1 MESGD
6 SDGPEKKRPHL
17 ISPMERSATNAPAS
31 NSEPIEAG
39 VLQYQ
44 NQKLVQ
50 QLDMQ
55 KNEMLD
61 LEAKIKELLDKQNTY
76 DDILMSTN
84 RIWNQLVDD
93 LVLFGVEAGG
103 DPSSLSSLHQ
113 MDNVR
118 GLVPSCPPEEI
129 FLRRLLQVDPE
140 TEKNYK
146 GLEEALNMRYSS
158 SRELMTF
165 LQETI
170 DAQERK
176 ASSLAQALYENPS
189 SKDTICKIEEMFK
202 EEANNLHEVI
212 NAIHLKHKQYA
223 DEIQS
228 YIQLHSVDQIEIK
241 RLAGD
246 LEESMSELEESRRK
260 FINLKMQKDAAAGVY
275 VPVPGTVNGSLS
287 PEKAADKLKGS
298 RELKDS
304 IDETKMLAASRLSEL
319 QEVQED
325 NIALLKQVQD
335 LENELKDDKFVYTS
349 RPYNVLK
356 DQLQH
361 WNAEGE
367 RYKGLTES
375 LQADRSNV
383 IRRDKELKAKAEA
396 ADVARSSM
404 DCVESKLGEL
414 KLQLKNH
421 INENNELEIKIEEA
435 VQDSGRK
442 DIKAEFSVMASAL
455 SREMKMMEA
464 QLNRWQDTAEE
475 AISLREKSLSLH
487 ALVISKATEQKNIAD
502 QCAKQMVEIKSLK
515 ENIGRLQMEKL
526 ELQLIL
532 DMYAQENL
540 ENNRDLKEIKESE
553 SRALSQSK
561 ALQNALDEHSLELRV
576 RAANEAELACQQRLS
591 AAEAEKNDLWEK
603 LDASDRELME
613 LTEAI
618 KIKDAE
624 AETYIAEIETIGQ
637 AYEDMQTQ
645 NQRLLQQIAERDE
658 YNIKLVSESVKTKQ
672 SYANLLSE
680 KQALTKQL
688 LQVNTALES
697 VKLRITRSEDQ
708 MKILLADAKKSSQED
723 RHLAISL
730 ETARWELADA
740 EKELKW
746 LKSAVASS
754 EKEYEQIQRKTRDA
768 QVDLENERNE
778 RKRLEEELMEMNQ
791 KVAELTAA
799 TGEAAI
805 QKLKD
810 EIKECK
816 SILKCGVCSDRP
828 KEVVITKCYHLFCH
842 TCIQKNIETRHR
854 KCPGCGTAFGQ
865 SDVRFVKI

>member
-189 SKDTICKIEEMFK
+189 SK
-202 EEANNLHEVI
+202 
-212 NAIHLKHKQYA
+212 
-223 DEIQS
+223 
-228 YIQLHSVDQIEIK
+228 
-241 RLAGD
+241 GD